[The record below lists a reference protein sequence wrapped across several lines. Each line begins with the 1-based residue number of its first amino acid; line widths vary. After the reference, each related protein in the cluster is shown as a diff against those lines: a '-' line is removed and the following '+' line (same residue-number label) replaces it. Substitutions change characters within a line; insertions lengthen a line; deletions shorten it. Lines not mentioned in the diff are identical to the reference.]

1 MEMMLIESRYII
13 INMVALIINYL
24 ETYFSFNK
32 AVCKYRN
39 TVIYINY

>member
-24 ETYFSFNK
+24 ETVFFIQQSC
-32 AVCKYRN
+32 V
-39 TVIYINY
+39 